1 MIRLGV
7 SFSLTTASLILAGW
21 ACAASVSAQLL
32 QDYRCKID
40 RVATAEANPSRGSTT
55 IRNSYIG
62 REFTVE
68 RRTGLMAGAL
78 KNAYVTKPDVIDVG
92 SDRNSFKAVT
102 TMRLQQGAGYGTNVY
117 VLVVDE
123 FVRSTNKPFVF
134 LENDDLY
141 FGICVH
147 F

>member
-1 MIRLGV
+1 
-7 SFSLTTASLILAGW
+7 
-21 ACAASVSAQLL
+21 
-32 QDYRCKID
+32 
-40 RVATAEANPSRGSTT
+40 
-55 IRNSYIG
+55 
-62 REFTVE
+62 
-68 RRTGLMAGAL
+68 MAGAL